1 MSPEGRGRLVLVATP
16 IGNLGDLSPRAREV
30 LATAD
35 LICCEDT
42 RRTRALLSA
51 IGVAAGGPGG
61 DRLLSLHGHNEPAR
75 LDRVAAAV
83 AGGATV
89 AVVSDAGTPG
99 ISDPGA
105 WLAAQLAASGETV
118 STVPG
123 PSSVVGALVVSGL
136 PADRFC
142 VEGFLPRKGS
152 ERRRRMA
159 ALMADE
165 RTSVVLEAPGRVAAT
180 LGELCA
186 ADPDRPVA
194 VVRELTKL
202 HEEVWRGTLV
212 EAADAFAARQLRG
225 KLDLDQSLDETSR
238 VLAEKDRSGRRQPLH
253 AGGEVHRVAEDR
265 ETGRAARLQMAEHS
279 RPRVDP
285 DPHVAA
291 KTEFLLDLGPF
302 ALEVLEDG
310 ESRPARPERRVL
322 LRDRHAEH
330 HHHPIAGD
338 VLDPGALGLN
348 HRFDDA
354 RQSLDQAERSLFA
367 EALRKR
373 CEADHVREENDN
385 LTALCFQGPALRR

>member
-1 MSPEGRGRLVLVATP
+1 LSGEGRGRLVLVATP

-51 IGVAAGGPGG
+51 VGVAAGGPDG
-61 DRLLSLHGHNEPAR
+61 DRLLSLHGHNEEGR
-75 LDRVAAAV
+75 RDRVATAV

-105 WLAAQLAASGETV
+105 WLAAQLAAAGETV

-152 ERRRRMA
+152 ERRRRIA

-165 RTSVVLEAPGRVAAT
+165 RTSVVLEAPGRVAGT
-180 LGELCA
+180 LGELSA

-202 HEEVWRGTLV
+202 HEEVWRGTLG
-212 EAADAFAARQLRG
+212 EAAEAFAARQLRG
-225 KLDLDQSLDETSR
+225 EVVLVVGGAPAPEPAGDEEVEAAVRAVVADDSSAGPRQVAERVAASLGVPRRRAYEASLRVRASAGDEAGS
-238 VLAEKDRSGRRQPLH
+238 SGR
-253 AGGEVHRVAEDR
+253 G
-265 ETGRAARLQMAEHS
+265 
-279 RPRVDP
+279 
-285 DPHVAA
+285 
-291 KTEFLLDLGPF
+291 
-302 ALEVLEDG
+302 
-310 ESRPARPERRVL
+310 
-322 LRDRHAEH
+322 
-330 HHHPIAGD
+330 
-338 VLDPGALGLN
+338 
-348 HRFDDA
+348 
-354 RQSLDQAERSLFA
+354 
-367 EALRKR
+367 
-373 CEADHVREENDN
+373 
-385 LTALCFQGPALRR
+385 

>member
-1 MSPEGRGRLVLVATP
+1 MSGEGRGRLVLVATP

-51 IGVAAGGPGG
+51 VGVAAGGPDG
-61 DRLLSLHGHNEPAR
+61 DRLLSLHGHNEEGR
-75 LDRVAAAV
+75 RDRVATAV

-105 WLAAQLAASGETV
+105 WLAAQLAAAGERV

-152 ERRRRMA
+152 ERRRRIA

-165 RTSVVLEAPGRVAAT
+165 RTSVVLEAPGRVAGT
-180 LGELCA
+180 LGELSA

-202 HEEVWRGTLV
+202 HEEVWRGTLG
-212 EAADAFAARQLRG
+212 EAAEAFAARQLRG
-225 KLDLDQSLDETSR
+225 EVVLVVGGAPAPEPAGDEEVEAAVRAVVADDSSAGPRQVAERVAASLGVPRRRAYEAALRVRASAGDEAGT
-238 VLAEKDRSGRRQPLH
+238 SGR
-253 AGGEVHRVAEDR
+253 G
-265 ETGRAARLQMAEHS
+265 
-279 RPRVDP
+279 
-285 DPHVAA
+285 
-291 KTEFLLDLGPF
+291 
-302 ALEVLEDG
+302 
-310 ESRPARPERRVL
+310 
-322 LRDRHAEH
+322 
-330 HHHPIAGD
+330 
-338 VLDPGALGLN
+338 
-348 HRFDDA
+348 
-354 RQSLDQAERSLFA
+354 
-367 EALRKR
+367 
-373 CEADHVREENDN
+373 
-385 LTALCFQGPALRR
+385 